1 MMNKMV
7 VVVVKLGVQ
16 IISGWRSKF
25 VNNQYL
31 INFLA
36 VKLLRLK
43 CIQFEQTS

>member
-7 VVVVKLGVQ
+7 AVKLGVQ

-31 INFLA
+31 IIFLA
-36 VKLLRLK
+36 VELLRLK